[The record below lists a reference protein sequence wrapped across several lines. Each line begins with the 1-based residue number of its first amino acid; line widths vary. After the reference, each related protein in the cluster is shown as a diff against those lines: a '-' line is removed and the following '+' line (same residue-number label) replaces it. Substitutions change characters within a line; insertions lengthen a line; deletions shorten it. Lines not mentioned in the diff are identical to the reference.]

1 MTTAAAPAL
10 SLEEEVELF
19 GREIERFRRSEV
31 SEAEFRTF
39 RVPRGV
45 YEQRESGTYMLRV
58 RFPAGVVLPE
68 HMRALAHASQE
79 FGNGVLHV
87 TTRQDIQVHRVLLD
101 NIQPALSVLAAAG
114 LSTKG
119 GGGNTVRNITGCSD
133 AGVCPYEQ
141 FDVAPYVSAVTER
154 LLPDPLSYQLPRKYK
169 LAFSGCPRDCAG
181 ATVNDLGFIA
191 KTREGQR
198 GFAVYVAGG
207 MGASSRVGD
216 LLEEFIPAEQ
226 AHLTAEAVKRVFDQH
241 GNRRNRNR
249 ARLRFLVQD
258 IGLPRLRELY
268 AAELSKLRQSAP
280 ASLRPEPSR
289 TPSAL
294 PANGGS
300 PSPGFIAWVQ
310 QQTSPQRQSGYCL
323 VRIPLDLG
331 DIRAD
336 VLRQLA
342 DVVQQ
347 RGERSARTTQRQD
360 MLLRWIHQSELAA
373 LHVDLAALGL
383 VAGSTV
389 HEGIV
394 ACTGAATCRLGICL
408 SGGLA
413 RAVNEALKGASLGL
427 DGESGLKINISG
439 CPNACGRHPIADIGL
454 YGAARRV
461 HGRLAPHYVL
471 QLGGKVAEGETRLA
485 QGEDA
490 YPARNIPALI
500 VDLLGRFRHSGHWPD
515 FAAFVETHGAGLS
528 EALAKYR
535 DVPPPA
541 EDRDYYVDW
550 GAADLFSLAGRGPGE
565 CGAGVFDLIEVDL
578 ANARDALQRASLVE
592 ATLYAARALLVTR
605 GQQSHDDSETLD
617 LFTQHF
623 LDEQLVDASFNDLVT
638 AVRARVAATGHDALP
653 LAADSVS
660 RFVAAIDELYRG
672 MDSSL
677 RFKPAAVVAA
687 PPASLP
693 TAALERSQPDRQA
706 DFRGVTCPLNYVRTT
721 MVLTQMKSGQVLS
734 VLLDEPG
741 SRNVPSSV
749 EKDGHAVL
757 AVEEQQGH
765 WKLTIRKA

>member
-207 MGASSRVGD
+207 MGASSRVSD
-216 LLEEFIPAEQ
+216 LLEEFIPAEE

-241 GNRRNRNR
+241 GNRRSRNR

-268 AAELSKLRQSAP
+268 AAELSKLKQSAP
-280 ASLRPEPSR
+280 ASLRPEPSH

-300 PSPGFIAWVQ
+300 S
-310 QQTSPQRQSGYCL
+310 
-323 VRIPLDLG
+323 
-331 DIRAD
+331 
-336 VLRQLA
+336 
-342 DVVQQ
+342 
-347 RGERSARTTQRQD
+347 
-360 MLLRWIHQSELAA
+360 
-373 LHVDLAALGL
+373 
-383 VAGSTV
+383 
-389 HEGIV
+389 
-394 ACTGAATCRLGICL
+394 
-408 SGGLA
+408 
-413 RAVNEALKGASLGL
+413 
-427 DGESGLKINISG
+427 
-439 CPNACGRHPIADIGL
+439 
-454 YGAARRV
+454 RR
-461 HGRLAPHYVL
+461 
-471 QLGGKVAEGETRLA
+471 
-485 QGEDA
+485 
-490 YPARNIPALI
+490 
-500 VDLLGRFRHSGHWPD
+500 
-515 FAAFVETHGAGLS
+515 
-528 EALAKYR
+528 
-535 DVPPPA
+535 
-541 EDRDYYVDW
+541 
-550 GAADLFSLAGRGPGE
+550 
-565 CGAGVFDLIEVDL
+565 
-578 ANARDALQRASLVE
+578 
-592 ATLYAARALLVTR
+592 
-605 GQQSHDDSETLD
+605 
-617 LFTQHF
+617 
-623 LDEQLVDASFNDLVT
+623 
-638 AVRARVAATGHDALP
+638 
-653 LAADSVS
+653 
-660 RFVAAIDELYRG
+660 
-672 MDSSL
+672 
-677 RFKPAAVVAA
+677 
-687 PPASLP
+687 
-693 TAALERSQPDRQA
+693 
-706 DFRGVTCPLNYVRTT
+706 
-721 MVLTQMKSGQVLS
+721 
-734 VLLDEPG
+734 
-741 SRNVPSSV
+741 
-749 EKDGHAVL
+749 
-757 AVEEQQGH
+757 
-765 WKLTIRKA
+765 